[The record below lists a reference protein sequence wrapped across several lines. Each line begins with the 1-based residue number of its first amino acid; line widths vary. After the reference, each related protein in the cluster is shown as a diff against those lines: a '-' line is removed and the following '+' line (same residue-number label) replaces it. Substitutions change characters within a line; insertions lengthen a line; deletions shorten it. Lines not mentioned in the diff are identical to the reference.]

1 MENNPIQ
8 GSQYR
13 ILLTG
18 FGSPIRLTGGT
29 CKAVLI
35 SAKVAIAGLTGGASV
50 DNTDVVLVG
59 VGADPG
65 VSQAYVGQPI
75 MPGQTQIFNI
85 SDASLL
91 RVAGASGDAVN
102 VALLY

>member
-13 ILLTG
+13 IELTG
-18 FGSPIRLTGGT
+18 FTTPIRLAGGT

-59 VGADPG
+59 VGGDPT
-65 VSQAYVGQPI
+65 VATAYVGQPI
-75 MPGQTQIFNI
+75 MPGQTQIFNV

-91 RVAGASGDAVN
+91 RVAGVSGDAVS
-102 VALLY
+102 VALLF